1 MKNSVDIKSRIKQHK
16 KEIERI
22 GGRDWSEVHIY
33 RRLIEELRWILS
45 EGV

>member
-1 MKNSVDIKSRIKQHK
+1 MKDSVDIKHRIEQHK

-33 RRLIEELRWILS
+33 KRLIEELKWALS
-45 EGV
+45 N